1 VLGIRERET
10 TQADRTRRSTAKR
23 YASKHQYSGRPAM
36 HRYVGDLLVIT
47 DGLTEDKPSEALTN
61 ASMKDAAAAVCL
73 CLSA

>member
-1 VLGIRERET
+1 
-10 TQADRTRRSTAKR
+10 
-23 YASKHQYSGRPAM
+23 M